1 MCGYLLSFTQTFLD
15 GFLGLEGQLYPQQ
28 GVDFIV
34 TIRLNLYH

>member
-28 GVDFIV
+28 GGVWI
-34 TIRLNLYH
+34 LLSQ